1 MICQYPPRFSH
12 DTNFGSLEN
21 SEEVVYEV
29 YTKSVCLV
37 VKYPSSS
44 FFLWYIFLRIT
55 LSNKSY

>member
-29 YTKSVCLV
+29 YTKSGLNIAVSIIISFSV
-37 VKYPSSS
+37 V
-44 FFLWYIFLRIT
+44 FF
-55 LSNKSY
+55 